1 MRKNFRYLS
10 FPKKA
15 LSQSARGQEI
25 IFKRRGSGEQSPQ
38 LPARSTASRRSAQ
51 FRFLGKLEMTWG
63 DPVTLSA
70 VERSFNLDF
79 STSLRS
85 GRNDKEESA
94 PVEMTKKKALRSKW
108 QIRKCSGRNDKKEAL
123 RSNDKESYN
132 VEETNETNSCR
143 CATEGSVHRR
153 TRPKQ
158 ALNAARIMIQKKM
171 SGLTAKKRVRRAAV
185 GARLKGV
192 YIDVHD
198 RSKHWTQP
206 VLWYK
211 KKCRVWR
218 RRNE

>member
-1 MRKNFRYLS
+1 M
-10 FPKKA
+10 
-15 LSQSARGQEI
+15 I
-25 IFKRRGSGEQSPQ
+25 
-38 LPARSTASRRSAQ
+38 
-51 FRFLGKLEMTWG
+51 
-63 DPVTLSA
+63 
-70 VERSFNLDF
+70 
-79 STSLRS
+79 
-85 GRNDKEESA
+85 
-94 PVEMTKKKALRSKW
+94 
-108 QIRKCSGRNDKKEAL
+108 KKEAL

-198 RSKHWTQP
+198 RSKH
-206 VLWYK
+206 
-211 KKCRVWR
+211 
-218 RRNE
+218 

>member
-1 MRKNFRYLS
+1 MARKRTQLHCHVERSPLGRSRN
-10 FPKKA
+10 
-15 LSQSARGQEI
+15 
-25 IFKRRGSGEQSPQ
+25 IFF
-38 LPARSTASRRSAQ
+38 L
-51 FRFLGKLEMTWG
+51 FLGLDFSTSLEMTWRVT
-63 DPVTLSA
+63 VTLSA

-158 ALNAARIMIQKKM
+158 ALNAARIMIQKK
-171 SGLTAKKRVRRAAV
+171 
-185 GARLKGV
+185 
-192 YIDVHD
+192 
-198 RSKHWTQP
+198 
-206 VLWYK
+206 
-211 KKCRVWR
+211 CRVWR